1 MTSATED
8 VGFDL
13 EVTKLEKQET
23 GDGTWVRGRL
33 SGHKFNAL
41 VYGSH
46 AENEE
51 YELGQSR
58 LSKLWVQ
65 RLADNVTVFN
75 WDRGMDVEAKDE
87 VAQAIV
93 DFLAG
98 GLADYVDAHNL
109 R

>member
-1 MTSATED
+1 MTNATED

-13 EVTKLEKQET
+13 EITKVEKQES
-23 GDGTWVRGRL
+23 GDGVWVRGHL
-33 SGHKFNAL
+33 CGHRFNAL
-41 VYGSH
+41 AYRVH

-65 RLADNVTVFN
+65 RLADKVTVFN
-75 WDRGMDVEAKDE
+75 WDRGSDVEAKDE

-93 DFLAG
+93 DFLAE
-98 GLADYVDAHNL
+98 GLADFIEAK
-109 R
+109 